1 MNFSES
7 VLQSIENET
16 KTPQLKAEIEKIA
29 SHIGRDLH
37 PPVSRYFSIAVEAQ
51 IHEKAAQNLVQA
63 LRENRNVPEAWQI
76 VVTDFHRSRAWGFP
90 TISQPEK
97 RPLTAEQKQFRELAS
112 YIGFAVVIL
121 FIVKSAFY
129 IFGMLGANYQDD
141 PLFTYGFWISL
152 ALLVAVSVAFGW
164 KKFKDAQ

>member
-1 MNFSES
+1 
-7 VLQSIENET
+7 
-16 KTPQLKAEIEKIA
+16 LKAEIQKIE
-29 SHIGRDLH
+29 SSLGRDLH
-37 PPVSRYFSIAVEAQ
+37 PPVGRYFSIAVETQ
-51 IHEKAAQNLVQA
+51 IHEKAAQDFAQVLK
-63 LRENRNVPEAWQI
+63 ENQTVTEAWQK

-97 RPLTAEQKQFRELAS
+97 RPLTEDQKQFRELAT

-121 FIVKSAFY
+121 FIVKTAFY

-152 ALLVAVSVAFGW
+152 ILLVGISIAFGW
-164 KKFKDAQ
+164 KKFKDVQ